1 MMMHPDILKKA
12 QEEIDL
18 VVGNHR
24 LPDFEDRPSLP
35 YLECIVREVFR
46 YVTYFVDHFVDE
58 TAAHADIFI
67 VPVSSRQFLLVRCS
81 VYSQ

>member
-1 MMMHPDILKKA
+1 MLTTAAKTMTAILVFCYEIMKHPEVFKKA

-18 VVGNHR
+18 VIGNSR

-46 YVTYFVDHFVDE
+46 
-58 TAAHADIFI
+58 
-67 VPVSSRQFLLVRCS
+67 
-81 VYSQ
+81 